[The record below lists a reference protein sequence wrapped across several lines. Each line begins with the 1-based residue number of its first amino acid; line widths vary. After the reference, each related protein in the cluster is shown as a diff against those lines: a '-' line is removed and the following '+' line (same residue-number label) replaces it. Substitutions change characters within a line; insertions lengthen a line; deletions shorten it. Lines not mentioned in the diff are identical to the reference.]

1 MRKLFLL
8 TVFALSAA
16 VSYAGGYR
24 VSLQGQKALAMGHTG
39 VAVINSSESVF
50 FNPAGLVFMEDQ
62 FSVSAGMSGVFSNIN
77 YQNPLTGEYAKSESP
92 MGTPLYLYAS
102 YKAND
107 WLSFGLGVYTP
118 YGSEVKFKEGW
129 AGSHL
134 VNSIKLQA
142 IYIQPTVAIKLSD
155 MVSIGGG
162 PIYATGSVNF
172 DKSLNRTL
180 TDLEG
185 NRSSVEIDASG
196 VNAWG
201 WVASA
206 MVNLTDNLHLGA
218 TYRSKINMDSDDG
231 KAIFRNIPNSPLTPF
246 QDSTI
251 EAGLPMPAE
260 MIVGASYNYDKWVF
274 AFDFNRTFWSA
285 YESLDIKF
293 ENPAIPDSYNARNYK
308 NSSVYRFGIQYD
320 VTSMFTLRAGY
331 YFDETPVREGYF
343 APETPRNDSN
353 NFTAGLTVNIGQNL
367 QIDASFLYSHFKEVN
382 ASYDYYYEDGFAVP
396 FRGTYKTNAFVPGLG
411 LTYKL

>member
-1 MRKLFLL
+1 
-8 TVFALSAA
+8 
-16 VSYAGGYR
+16 
-24 VSLQGQKALAMGHTG
+24 
-39 VAVINSSESVF
+39 
-50 FNPAGLVFMEDQ
+50 
-62 FSVSAGMSGVFSNIN
+62 
-77 YQNPLTGEYAKSESP
+77 
-92 MGTPLYLYAS
+92 
-102 YKAND
+102 
-107 WLSFGLGVYTP
+107 YTP

-231 KAIFRNIPNSPLTPF
+231 KAIFRNIPNS
-246 QDSTI
+246 
-251 EAGLPMPAE
+251 
-260 MIVGASYNYDKWVF
+260 
-274 AFDFNRTFWSA
+274 
-285 YESLDIKF
+285 
-293 ENPAIPDSYNARNYK
+293 
-308 NSSVYRFGIQYD
+308 
-320 VTSMFTLRAGY
+320 
-331 YFDETPVREGYF
+331 
-343 APETPRNDSN
+343 
-353 NFTAGLTVNIGQNL
+353 
-367 QIDASFLYSHFKEVN
+367 
-382 ASYDYYYEDGFAVP
+382 
-396 FRGTYKTNAFVPGLG
+396 
-411 LTYKL
+411 